1 METHRNPCSV
11 TLTTQIAVSFCIPAC
26 KRGESTCDV
35 MASTKVFTVP
45 HSAILV
51 AKLTGKLQSVSARLD
66 FILILL
72 YVYVY
77 KYVYIYI
84 YVYTALYNDVCINIL
99 YRYRYRYRYI
109 YIYVQHG
116 FVLRCASSA
125 QESLSETQG
134 FRNQRVFEEFSKS
147 TSLARSLRWNSS
159 FCIVWICVAQACT
172 CAPSVSSLWS
182 LLSSYLCHCVSIH
195 LLLVL
200 LREVSKRTGSIGL
213 SNVSQSMS
221 MFKQFSGNC
230 MQTCVFSVI

>member
-77 KYVYIYI
+77 IYI

-99 YRYRYRYRYI
+99 YRYI
-109 YIYVQHG
+109 YIYSM
-116 FVLRCASSA
+116 VLSYAAHRVLKKACPK
-125 QESLSETQG
+125 LKVSETK
-134 FRNQRVFEEFSKS
+134 EFSKS
-147 TSLARSLRWNSS
+147 FRRAQVWLGVFAGFFLLYCVDLCGTSLHL
-159 FCIVWICVAQACT
+159 CT
-172 CAPSVSSLWS
+172 LSV
-182 LLSSYLCHCVSIH
+182 
-195 LLLVL
+195 
-200 LREVSKRTGSIGL
+200 
-213 SNVSQSMS
+213 
-221 MFKQFSGNC
+221 
-230 MQTCVFSVI
+230 

>member
-99 YRYRYRYRYI
+99 YRYRYI
-109 YIYVQHG
+109 YICTAW
-116 FVLRCASSA
+116 FCPTLRIECSRKPVRNSRF
-125 QESLSETQG
+125 QKPKS
-134 FRNQRVFEEFSKS
+134 FRRVFEEHKS
-147 TSLARSLRWNSS
+147 
-159 FCIVWICVAQACT
+159 
-172 CAPSVSSLWS
+172 
-182 LLSSYLCHCVSIH
+182 
-195 LLLVL
+195 
-200 LREVSKRTGSIGL
+200 G
-213 SNVSQSMS
+213 
-221 MFKQFSGNC
+221 
-230 MQTCVFSVI
+230 